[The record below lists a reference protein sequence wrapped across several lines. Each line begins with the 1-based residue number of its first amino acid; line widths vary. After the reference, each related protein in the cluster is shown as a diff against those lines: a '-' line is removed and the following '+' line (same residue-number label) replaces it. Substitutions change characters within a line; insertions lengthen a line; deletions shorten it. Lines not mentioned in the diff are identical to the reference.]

1 MEMEEIL
8 KTLKNLNEI
17 NFDEDNIIEMI
28 KKVNFPEWVGI
39 EIMKLNYEYI
49 PLEMSLLNK

>member
-1 MEMEEIL
+1 MEMEGIL

-28 KKVNFPEWVGI
+28 KKVDFPEWVSN

-49 PLEMSLLNK
+49 PLEFNLN

>member
-1 MEMEEIL
+1 MEMDEIL

-17 NFDEDNIIEMI
+17 NFDEDNIITMI
-28 KKVNFPEWVGI
+28 KKVNFPEWVSI

-49 PLEMSLLNK
+49 PLEINLLNK